1 MLNIKN
7 DQSNKMKAVTIER
20 PINTNVDHGCTE
32 KFPLSKN
39 LYQQYIL
46 KTTLLN
52 FSIDIFYDFN
62 TFYQTL
68 QSYPLYDPILFVEH
82 SISLFLEICYTICEN
97 KNKSWNNHPQC

>member
-68 QSYPLYDPILFVEH
+68 QSYLLQDPKQSMLTRLPSRQDH
-82 SISLFLEICYTICEN
+82 
-97 KNKSWNNHPQC
+97 KNSQLS

>member
-52 FSIDIFYDFN
+52 FSIDIF
-62 TFYQTL
+62 T
-68 QSYPLYDPILFVEH
+68 ILIHFTKP
-82 SISLFLEICYTICEN
+82 SKAICCKIQN
-97 KNKSWNNHPQC
+97 KVC